1 MKNHEIKW
9 KSSLQILH
17 STELF
22 PHRLCSFHT
31 LIFIHGENPASEQ
44 LVHIL
49 GKFSNLYKNTQL
61 LDHFNIT
68 VPISLLR
75 ENQIFISVN
84 FFIDYALLN
93 LYNQSTVLKNDIHFS
108 CGIIF
113 HIKQCF
119 FIFRVCIFVLF
130 YLILSFMSKTW
141 FTSQHYVIQMGLP
154 INSEKSYSHLPL
166 PPPLSTPH
174 TPVLKNDYEEDSVG
188 DTYKL

>member
-84 FFIDYALLN
+84 FFHWLCPTKFVQLEYRAQKWYTFFLWNYISHKAMFLHFQGLHFCSFLLN
-93 LYNQSTVLKNDIHFS
+93 
-108 CGIIF
+108 
-113 HIKQCF
+113 
-119 FIFRVCIFVLF
+119 FIF
-130 YLILSFMSKTW
+130 
-141 FTSQHYVIQMGLP
+141 YV
-154 INSEKSYSHLPL
+154 
-166 PPPLSTPH
+166 
-174 TPVLKNDYEEDSVG
+174 
-188 DTYKL
+188 

>member
-9 KSSLQILH
+9 KSPLQILH

-49 GKFSNLYKNTQL
+49 GKFSNLCKNTQL

-93 LYNQSTVLKNDIHFS
+93 LYNQSIVLKNDIHFFLWTYIS
-108 CGIIF
+108 HKAMFLHFQGLHFCSF
-113 HIKQCF
+113 LLN
-119 FIFRVCIFVLF
+119 FIF
-130 YLILSFMSKTW
+130 
-141 FTSQHYVIQMGLP
+141 YV
-154 INSEKSYSHLPL
+154 
-166 PPPLSTPH
+166 
-174 TPVLKNDYEEDSVG
+174 
-188 DTYKL
+188 